1 MPGNGATFIRD
12 PQSAARL
19 SRTFSRGLSAADLAE
34 PLVSLDENQP
44 TELGA
49 SLMQRRKLTVLGV
62 RSDGVVSGWVG
73 EGDLAN
79 GTLGECARP
88 FAQEEVLSE
97 STSLDVVLCAF
108 ATAQQIFVEWRGEVA
123 AVITRRDL
131 QKPPVRMWLFGAITV
146 LETNLTWAIET
157 LYPNDSWQD
166 RISEGRLEK
175 ARELFA
181 ERARCGS
188 ECRLV
193 DCLQIKDKADILVSG
208 NSYLKQL
215 GLNSRREADRLMR
228 GIVDLRNH
236 LAHTQD
242 LEQRHLATAHQLAS
256 SIHTI
261 TGAELAQQ
269 IVRLHRESGAS
280 NGATPET
287 LDLSAR

>member
-1 MPGNGATFIRD
+1 MPGTGATFIRD

-34 PLVSLDENQP
+34 PLVSLDDTQP
-44 TELGA
+44 VEFGA
-49 SLMQRRKLTVLGV
+49 TLMKRRKLSILGV
-62 RSDGVVSGWVG
+62 RCEGVVTGWVR
-73 EGDLAN
+73 EGDLAR
-79 GTLGECARP
+79 GTLADCARP
-88 FAQEEVLSE
+88 FTADEVLSE

-108 ATAQQIFVEWRGEVA
+108 ATAQQMFVEWRGEVA

-131 QKPPVRMWLFGAITV
+131 QKAPVRMWLFGAITV

-175 ARELFA
+175 ARELFT

-208 NSYLKQL
+208 RSYLKQL

-242 LEQRHLATAHQLAS
+242 LEQRHLATANQLAS

-261 TGAELAQQ
+261 MSAELAQQ
-269 IVRLHRESGAS
+269 IVRLHRESGS
-280 NGATPET
+280 DNSSTSET